1 MGSGQRTEEEAEER
15 WERRRCSWE
24 EEAAKG
30 GLAFSFFLFEF
41 LIAEG

>member
-30 GLAFSFFLFEF
+30 GQAVSLFVGE
-41 LIAEG
+41 LRRAEG

>member
-1 MGSGQRTEEEAEER
+1 MGAAEGQ

>member
-1 MGSGQRTEEEAEER
+1 MGSGQRSEEAEER